1 MKKMDVFFFYPYR
14 VASLLWT
21 QQNKN
26 SQQKRL
32 LIFKQTPADFHYDTQ
47 YLVASKYSFSFGES
61 MDIWGLLRPVSR
73 CKGHDSILY
82 SVWNGLNGIK
92 HLQKSSTALDIKCR
106 RNLYKLML
114 HDSVT
119 EDNNNTRWYSQY
131 LKLKSHFGD
140 HTKTTITAITTN
152 NLF

>member
-1 MKKMDVFFFYPYR
+1 MTCFLSLSSGFSFVDAAKKKK
-14 VASLLWT
+14 
-21 QQNKN
+21 KN
-26 SQQKRL
+26 SQQKRP

-47 YLVASKYSFSFGES
+47 YPVAAKYSFSFGES
-61 MDIWGLLRPVSR
+61 MDIWGFLRPVSR
-73 CKGHDSILY
+73 SKGHDSI
-82 SVWNGLNGIK
+82 SVGNGLNGIK

-119 EDNNNTRWYSQY
+119 EDNKNTRWYSQY
-131 LKLKSHFGD
+131 QLESYFGD
-140 HTKTTITAITTN
+140 QANTTNTAIATN